1 MSITEQFTTEQ
12 KAQLE
17 PYVTNTDR
25 SIFVLTNLPEVIKG
39 ALFSRYSRSTLGL
52 RTLLLKEFIL
62 SKESEFTS
70 IQAQPRGTGNRE
82 TTELAVKHARK
93 FYDRIL
99 DGYGNDSI
107 GELGGAHLALEKISM
122 LATKVVE
129 DSRIGG
135 SPLEKS
141 TRYVSFSEKKEGRY
155 AYYRD
160 PRLMDSIHRQK
171 YLDACDHLFE
181 TYERLSEPVW
191 AHVRQLMPRGEGTS
205 EGAYERSVKAKG
217 YDLIRGLLPAATQTN
232 MGVFGNGRF
241 FETLIRRM
249 NVNDLTEVREM
260 GRSAFTELSKVIPS
274 FIRRADLS
282 RDREE
287 QRPERYSVGD
297 KFDARITQFDKKTR
311 RVTVSI
317 KALEIAEEKEA
328 VAQYGSSDSG
338 ASLGDILGAAL
349 KGN

>member
-1 MSITEQFTTEQ
+1 MSIAEQFTSEQ

-70 IQAQPRGTGNRE
+70 IQGQPGGTGIRE
-82 TTELAVKHARK
+82 TTELAVERARK

-99 DGYGNDSI
+99 DGYGDDSI
-107 GELGGAHLALEKISM
+107 GELGGAHLALENISM

-160 PRLMDSIHRQK
+160 PRLIDSIHKQT
-171 YLDACDHLFE
+171 YIDACDHLFK
-181 TYERLSEPVW
+181 TYEQLSEPVW
-191 AHVRQLMPRGEGTS
+191 EHVRRLMPREDGTS

-217 YDLIRGLLPAATQTN
+217 YDLIRGLQPAATQTN
-232 MGVFGNGRF
+232 MGVFGNG
-241 FETLIRRM
+241 TC
-249 NVNDLTEVREM
+249 
-260 GRSAFTELSKVIPS
+260 
-274 FIRRADLS
+274 
-282 RDREE
+282 
-287 QRPERYSVGD
+287 
-297 KFDARITQFDKKTR
+297 
-311 RVTVSI
+311 
-317 KALEIAEEKEA
+317 
-328 VAQYGSSDSG
+328 
-338 ASLGDILGAAL
+338 LGKRGFL
-349 KGN
+349 